1 MKKNLEQLFIE
12 QINRCK
18 NKKIMLWGASIFL
31 ENILKKYSLID
42 YKILGIIDINTQKWG
57 QKVCNYTIYSPE
69 KIKELNPDCIIISIQ
84 NMRKEAYKKL
94 IKQIKKDYPKIK
106 ILPNILLNKSLEDF
120 LNFKFLIT
128 FLDKIV
134 PKKKNKIVF
143 LSYPDFTDNS
153 KEYYDYLLKEHEKEF
168 ELSWL
173 YGNQFVSNNNIVDK
187 KFFYGSIRGIWEVIR
202 SKYIVFSHSNII
214 MNLFYMPKHIPLGLW
229 HGMPLKTLGYLEKDI
244 TDLLFKIY
252 SKAGKHGYFFVSSD
266 IFKLSMLPCFLMNP
280 NKIYITG
287 QPRTDCIFTL
297 RNNDKISKYINYDK
311 FDKVVIYAPTYKEAL
326 RCNKRDID
334 RKFDNIFYCDD
345 YSESKFF
352 NFLEEK
358 NILFLIKPHPFDEAF
373 YKKFIE
379 KNNFKHPNIQ
389 IVYDEDMKN
398 NDFYFYD
405 FFKFADLMITD
416 FSSIGIDYLI
426 TKKPIIFLNTTSK
439 EYSKNRGF
447 ILEDNYEILMPGAK
461 ADNFEKLLQEIEDS
475 LTVDSWKEKRLD
487 AIPLLHKYTDNKSSE
502 RIYEIMKSL

>member
-1 MKKNLEQLFIE
+1 MNSIYKKFYK
-12 QINRCK
+12 QIK
-18 NKKIMLWGASIFL
+18 SIKDKKIIFWGASIFL
-31 ENILKKYSLID
+31 ESFLQEYSLD
-42 YKILGIIDINTQKWG
+42 GFEVLGIVDINAQKWG
-57 QKVCNYTIYSPE
+57 QKVGIYTIFNP
-69 KIKELNPDCIIISIQ
+69 KDIKKLNPDCIIISIQ
-84 NMRKEAYKKL
+84 NMRKDICNDFVKK
-94 IKQIKKDYPKIK
+94 IKKDYPKIK
-106 ILPNILLNKSLEDF
+106 ILPNILLKKSMEDF
-120 LNFKFLIT
+120 LSIKFLIKI
-128 FLDKIV
+128 LDRII
-134 PKKKNKIVF
+134 PKKENKVIF

-153 KEYYDYLLKEHEKEF
+153 KEYYDYLLKEHGEEF

-187 KFFYGSIRGIWEVIR
+187 KFFSGSIRGIWEVIR

-214 MNLFYMPKHIPLGLW
+214 MDLFYMPKHIPLALW
-229 HGMPLKTLGYLEKDI
+229 HGMPLKTLGYIEKDI

-252 SKAGKHGYFFVSSD
+252 SEAGKHSYFFVSSD

-297 RNNDKISKYINYDK
+297 RNNDKISKYIDYDK

-352 NFLEEK
+352 NFIEEK
-358 NILFLIKPHPFDEAF
+358 NILFLIKPHPFDEVF
-373 YKKFIE
+373 YKKFVE
-379 KNNFKHPNIQ
+379 KNNFRHPNMK

-398 NDFYFYD
+398 NGFYFYD

-426 TKKPIIFLNTTSK
+426 TKKPIIFLNATSK

-461 ADNFEKLLQEIEDS
+461 ADNFEKLIQEIENS
-475 LTVDSWKEKRLD
+475 LTVDSWKEKRLEML
-487 AIPLLHKYTDNKSSE
+487 PLLYKHLDGKSSE